1 MNGLHGI
8 DYHRT
13 ALLEMV
19 TGLFALAGFLPG
31 GVGVSQV
38 SMVVRSQILRVLR
51 PAETATRRLVLYLA
65 NRVVLVEPK
74 ERVALRKIKK
84 ARKDV
89 GASSP
94 RAPVFRL
101 YDRWKYFPELA
112 NPRKRVSR
120 GPGPRIWLFD
130 GFDHLRNPTPPAKP
144 ERDPDDAV
152 RLCRRM
158 QALHRALSDMPAQ
171 AKRLKR
177 GMARREKAPPGPG
190 RCGPMR
196 PGLPPGAR
204 QNRTHAVDE
213 LLSVCHRLAWR
224 DDPPYDTS

>member
-13 ALLEMV
+13 ALLEVV

-51 PAETATRRLVLYLA
+51 PAETATRRLVLFLA

-89 GASSP
+89 RASSP

-158 QALHRALSDMPAQ
+158 QALHRALSDMPAHG
-171 AKRLKR
+171 AKKR
-177 GMARREKAPPGPG
+177 
-190 RCGPMR
+190 
-196 PGLPPGAR
+196 
-204 QNRTHAVDE
+204 
-213 LLSVCHRLAWR
+213 HRVR
-224 DDPPYDTS
+224 GVVVR

>member
-1 MNGLHGI
+1 MSGLHGI
-8 DYHRT
+8 EYHRT
-13 ALLEMV
+13 VLLELV
-19 TGLFALAGFLPG
+19 TGLFALAGFMPG
-31 GVGVSQV
+31 EAAVSRL
-38 SMVVRSQILRVLR
+38 SGAVRSQILRVLR

-65 NRVVLVEPK
+65 NRVVLVDP
-74 ERVALRKIKK
+74 K
-84 ARKDV
+84 ARAGVCKAKRARKAV
-89 GASSP
+89 RVPRP

-112 NPRKRVSR
+112 DPRKRVLR

-144 ERDPDDAV
+144 ERDPEDAA

-158 QALHRALSDMPAQ
+158 QALHRALSNMPAQ

-177 GMARREKAPPGPG
+177 DMARREKAPPGPG
-190 RCGPMR
+190 RYGPMR

-204 QNRTHAVDE
+204 ENRTHQVDE

-224 DDPPYDTS
+224 DAPPYDTS